1 MESLNWNDWIALVS
15 SVGTFL
21 SSIFVLVTLF
31 ELRKQRKQSYLPDF
45 AVPDVCFNYNNSAQ
59 THIKMWSM
67 DDGNMLSLK
76 VINIGKGVAKDIKFT
91 WEYDMHDMFEK
102 FHELDFV
109 DNVVLQHDTDEN
121 RLLYIQDNN
130 VMDNSSLST
139 DDRQLDYLLTPS
151 DGGDAYVLDL
161 PGSYLSIS
169 TAIYKNAKINELFNS
184 EEFETSLSPL
194 TLNVEFKDVGG
205 SRIVKKYSVQLCFF
219 NKSIKNN
226 RSMPNKIEQMRGRV
240 YVSAL

>member
-1 MESLNWNDWIALVS
+1 MKSLNWNDWVALVS

-59 THIKMWSM
+59 TQIKMWPM

-91 WEYDMHDMFEK
+91 WEYDMYDMFER
-102 FHELDFV
+102 FHELGSI

-121 RLLYIQDNN
+121 RILYIQDNE
-130 VMDNSSLST
+130 VMDNSSLSI
-139 DDRQLDYLLTPS
+139 DHRHIDYLLSPS
-151 DGGDAYVLDL
+151 DGGEAYVLDL

-169 TAIYKNAKINELFNS
+169 SAIYKNAKINELFSS
-184 EEFETSLSPL
+184 EKFETSLSPL
-194 TLNVEFKDVGG
+194 ILNVEFKDVGG
-205 SRIVKKYSVQLCFF
+205 SRILKKYDVRLCFF
-219 NKSIKNN
+219 NKSIQKN
-226 RSMPNKIEQMRGRV
+226 RAEPSKIGQMRGRV
-240 YVSAL
+240 YISAL